1 MNKKKTKVLV
11 VMLIVVLALVSM
23 AACIDNT
30 VSVTDIKVDR
40 KAISAK
46 FYIGDDNV
54 ADFSKLKVMA
64 SMSDG
69 SEVEIKEGKYELDK
83 GGFDIK
89 RVGVYTITVKYG
101 GIIKTFLIAVKERTA
116 QKGNYVIDGD
126 TMVIFA
132 GFSYTF
138 GEATNL
144 VLKQGD
150 KETAI
155 TDSELIVSETGEY
168 ILNYVNAAG
177 ESKSQK
183 LRVID
188 RLLAFE
194 NGKSRTAYESTISKI
209 NDKTSDYIN
218 KTVAPYFV
226 GSQNPFYFD
235 IELTSNQSGKEV
247 LPTTDVVN
255 YEFMVKEGETY
266 KAVKT
271 EDVAELID
279 GYKFLF
285 KNELAILGKEL
296 KVTMTAKYS
305 DKIEGYA
312 DFNPIVVEFVLN
324 VGYNVFTHEDLQKY
338 YSARYCQQI
347 DIHREII
354 PILKE
359 NQFNPD
365 KSPKNIYPDGGNL
378 NKYVEYNENGEIIR
392 NDTACSY
399 IRWNENIKD
408 DKMVIN
414 GNYFTINGRNLPLF
428 TANTK
433 GYPDQ
438 PKALSIA
445 NYQLEVVNPQS
456 AIFISLI
463 TSSDWSAQLNA
474 ADSTLTTAQF
484 NAISANKM
492 IYNNLT
498 ILGNTETPKQG
509 SMTEE
514 EAYRIAIADS
524 GSYSAIRTDGC
535 DIEVNNSVI
544 KFTCMGVFLV
554 SAGTDCKLK
563 ETRIE
568 ESWSYNAYGYGSAN
582 LEMEKCIF
590 NFSGGGSVWLEDKN
604 YKWGEVFDA
613 NFVMDNETVINNF
626 VSGTETWFGT
636 NGMGTVAAQAKA
648 MINDTVTKL
657 TGGKRTIIKKTTNSA
672 GAVFESFNF
681 AIIIIERYDMDI
693 PSGVIIPQKGSIKIG
708 TLEILRKTAELAQD
722 PRNTQ
727 SGFVAPVG
735 ALSDTMAYIGEI
747 GRIVTMYI
755 AGDVATKEMVDGY
768 MAASG
773 ITDLK
778 TAVAYMVL
786 GNSMCAQNTNYLEI
800 TQVVPNIGTLTAL
813 TAIFDA

>member
-338 YSARYCQQI
+338 FGAKYSNQV
-347 DIHREII
+347 DIHRDIT
-354 PILKE
+354 PVLKD
-359 NQFNPD
+359 NQKNSD
-365 KSPKNIYPDGGNL
+365 GTPKNVNISGNL
-378 NKYVEYNENGEIIR
+378 SKYVEYNENGDIIR
-392 NDTACSY
+392 NDSANSY
-399 IRWNENIKD
+399 VRWITDAAN

-414 GNYFTINGRNLPLF
+414 GNYFTINGKKLPLLC
-428 TANTK
+428 ANK
-433 GYPDQ
+433 GGKYEDQ
-438 PKALSIA
+438 PDVLTIGNYETDVINSQSSIFLTWIHNVDRSTLLA
-445 NYQLEVVNPQS
+445 
-456 AIFISLI
+456 
-463 TSSDWSAQLNA
+463 SS
-474 ADSTLTTAQF
+474 DSTLTTAKLRET
-484 NAISANKM
+484 NASKT

-498 ILGNTETPKQG
+498 IVGNTETPRG
-509 SMTEE
+509 DANDEE
-514 EAYRIAIADS
+514 IYKTIIANS
-524 GSYSAIRTDGC
+524 GSYAGVRSNDGDVEINNGIIR
-535 DIEVNNSVI
+535 
-544 KFTCMGVFLV
+544 FTCIGFYLV
-554 SAGTDCKLK
+554 SEGLEGKLN
-563 ETRIE
+563 ECLIE
-568 ESWSYNAYGYGSAN
+568 ESWANNVYGYGSAN
-582 LEMEKCIF
+582 LTLNKSHI
-590 NFSGGGSVWLEDKN
+590 NNAGGSGVWLEDNN
-604 YKWGEVFDA
+604 YKWGEVYDA
-613 NFVMDNETVINNF
+613 NITIDNETVINNF
-626 VSGTETWFGT
+626 VSGTEAWFTT
-636 NGMGTVAAQAKA
+636 NGMAAFVGNVKL
-648 MINDTVTKL
+648 MLDTNVKQL
-657 TGGKRTIIKKTTNSA
+657 SMGQRTIIKKETSGDKN
-672 GAVFESFNF
+672 FELFNF
-681 AIIIIERYDMDI
+681 GVVICSTWKPVEGVIVPQQGMIKVGDFPAII
-693 PSGVIIPQKGSIKIG
+693 
-708 TLEILRKTAELAQD
+708 RKTAEFDQD
-722 PRNTQ
+722 PRNVKGV
-727 SGFVAPVG
+727 GFIAPVG
-735 ALSDTMAYIGEI
+735 VLSDTMAYFGEI
-747 GRIVTMYI
+747 GRIVTMYM
-755 AGDVATKEMVDGY
+755 AGDVATKTMVDGY

-773 ITDLK
+773 ITDLQ
-778 TAVAYMVL
+778 TAVGYMVL
-786 GNSMCAQNTNYLEI
+786 TNTIIDPLAKYLEI
-800 TQVVPNIGTLTAL
+800 SQDVTGIGRIAAL
-813 TAIFDA
+813 TELLNVA